1 MYAAAFRVLEI
12 LDGAGRPVSG
22 EVLSE
27 KLGISRSAVWK
38 HITELRNMGYD
49 IQASQKEGYVLNK
62 TSNRLLPYE
71 VYKHLRTSF
80 IGRKMRYF
88 ERTPSTIWIARK
100 LAEDGNVEDLH
111 GMMVIAEEQT
121 GGVGRLGRSW
131 ASPAGGLWITLILT
145 PNIPIEQL
153 YLLTIAG
160 SVAVVRVIRRLYDIG
175 AVIKWP
181 NDILIGDRKVGG
193 FLLELSAEADVVH
206 YCLLGMGIDA
216 NVKIADFMPSLHDT
230 ITSISSET
238 GHDIDRAVML
248 AQFLKEFESR
258 YNLIEAQEHE
268 SLLLEWKSLSC
279 TLGNRVRI
287 NTLRKTFEG
296 ISIDIDEHGALLIRK
311 DNGNIERVI
320 AGDCSIC

>member
-12 LDGAGRPVSG
+12 LDRANGPISG
-22 EVLSE
+22 EAISE
-27 KLGISRSAVWK
+27 RLGISRSAVWK
-38 HITELRNMGYD
+38 HVTELRTMGYE
-49 IQASQKEGYVLNK
+49 INASQKEGYLLK
-62 TSNRLLPYE
+62 KDSDRLLPYE
-71 VYKHLRTSF
+71 IYKHLRTSF

-100 LAEDGNVEDLH
+100 LAEDGNPEDLH

-131 ASPAGGLWITLILT
+131 ASPAGGIWVTLILT

-153 YLLTIAG
+153 YMLTVAG
-160 SVAVVRVIRRLYDIG
+160 SVAVVRVIRKLYDIG

-193 FLLELSAEADVVH
+193 FLLELSAESDVVH
-206 YCLLGMGIDA
+206 YCLLGMGIDV
-216 NVKIADFMPSLHDT
+216 NVQITDFVPALHDT
-230 ITSISSET
+230 ITSIANET
-238 GHDIDRAVML
+238 GHNVDRAVML

-258 YNLIEAQEHE
+258 YNLIEAQEYD
-268 SLLLEWKSLSC
+268 SLILEWKSLSC

-287 NTLRKTFEG
+287 NTLRKTF
-296 ISIDIDEHGALLIRK
+296 
-311 DNGNIERVI
+311 
-320 AGDCSIC
+320 